1 MTSEDICHPSES
13 RAGHRSATSHLR
25 LARWTT
31 GLGTPFRVRTWPTT
45 LETAAARCSP
55 RPAGLR
61 RFWDTAISATPPSV
75 SPPVR
80 QCSGY
85 LCGKWIFGKVSA
97 FGGPDN
103 DIHVDVV
110 TRQCPVLCPAGHGL
124 EGSRSDFDFHC
135 VNDAVSGGVEDFQV
149 HARSGR
155 PALRVIHDPVDHTV
169 AGGPS
174 EERRLAGAEN
184 VPRRNSRL
192 EGCLHGIISL
202 IQAEG
207 RGGSGWTRRW
217 LLTKLIRRRLCN
229 LKLSQ

>member
-1 MTSEDICHPSES
+1 MSQSDRRPSVRTHGQSGRPHRRPSRPPPREAASALRGLTRKEGQAVTSEDICHPSES

-124 EGSRSDFDFHC
+124 
-135 VNDAVSGGVEDFQV
+135 V
-149 HARSGR
+149 
-155 PALRVIHDPVDHTV
+155 AL
-169 AGGPS
+169 GL
-174 EERRLAGAEN
+174 RL
-184 VPRRNSRL
+184 
-192 EGCLHGIISL
+192 SL
-202 IQAEG
+202 CQ
-207 RGGSGWTRRW
+207 
-217 LLTKLIRRRLCN
+217 
-229 LKLSQ
+229 